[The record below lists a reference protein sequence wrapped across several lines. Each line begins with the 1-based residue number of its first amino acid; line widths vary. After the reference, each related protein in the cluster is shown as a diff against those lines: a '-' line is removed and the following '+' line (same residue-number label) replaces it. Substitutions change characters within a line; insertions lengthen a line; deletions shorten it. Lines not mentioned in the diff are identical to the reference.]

1 MLEVCWK
8 LPQTVVGTLVTAL
21 VAGVVLV
28 AVKLLSEKLRRY
40 LPLPIPG
47 ELLTVRG
54 QAGRARLHPC
64 PGRPPGRPWEGA
76 QVSGGPQQKAPLSLP
91 PPLIA
96 SLSCR
101 NCVCLSPY

>member
-1 MLEVCWK
+1 M
-8 LPQTVVGTLVTAL
+8 VGTLVTAL

-54 QAGRARLHPC
+54 RAGPGRASEAASL
-64 PGRPPGRPWEGA
+64 PGRPPGGPWEGA
-76 QVSGGPQQKAPLSLP
+76 QVPGGPQQKAPRSLP
-91 PPLIA
+91 LPLIA
-96 SLSCR
+96 SLSSR